1 MSAVRVLVT
10 GGAGF
15 IGSNFTKMALGGK
28 FTDIS
33 SIRVLDKFTYSG
45 VHSNLTPFQSSDN
58 FELCVGDITNPSDVA
73 TACKGID
80 AVINFAAESHVDK
93 SIENSAE
100 FISTN
105 IDGVRVLME
114 RCLKQD
120 LRVVHVSTDEVYGSI
135 EFGSWDEES
144 PLKPN
149 SPYAASKAAGDLI
162 ARSFF
167 KTFAANVVTTR
178 SSNNYGPNQFPE
190 KLIPSFITKLLTG
203 DSVPLYGSG
212 MQIRDW
218 LHVTDHCN
226 GIALALSK
234 GVAGEVY
241 NFGGGKELTNLELT
255 RVILNKFGYGDEK
268 IKYVED
274 RKGHDFRY
282 SVSWEKA
289 QIELGYEP
297 AVSFDAGIAE
307 TLNWYQRNPSW
318 WKPLLDK

>member
-1 MSAVRVLVT
+1 
-10 GGAGF
+10 
-15 IGSNFTKMALGGK
+15 MALSGK
-28 FTDIS
+28 FSEIS

-45 VHSNLTPFQSSDN
+45 VHSNLTPFHLSHD
-58 FELCVGDITNPSDVA
+58 FDLVVGDITNPSDVA

-93 SIENSAE
+93 SIENSSE
-100 FISTN
+100 FIATN

-120 LRVVHVSTDEVYGSI
+120 LKVVHVSTDEVYGSI
-135 EFGSWDEES
+135 EIGSWDEES

-167 KTFAANVVTTR
+167 KTFGANVVTTR
-178 SSNNYGPNQFPE
+178 CSNNYGPNQFPE

-203 DSVPLYGSG
+203 DSVPLYGTG
-212 MQIRDW
+212 IQIRDW

-226 GIALALSK
+226 GIALALAR
-234 GVAGEVY
+234 GDAGEVY

-255 RVILNKFGYGDEK
+255 RVILSKIGFGEEK

-274 RKGHDFRY
+274 RKGHDYRY
-282 SVSWEKA
+282 SVSWKKA

-297 AVSFDAGIAE
+297 VVSFDTGISE
-307 TLNWYQRNPSW
+307 TLMWYQDNTSW
-318 WKPLLDK
+318 WKPLLV

>member
-15 IGSNFTKMALGGK
+15 IGSNFTKMALSGK
-28 FTDIS
+28 FSEIS

-45 VHSNLTPFQSSDN
+45 VHSNLTPFHLSHD
-58 FELCVGDITNPSDVA
+58 FDLVVGDITNPSDVA

-93 SIENSAE
+93 SIENSSE
-100 FISTN
+100 FIATN

-120 LRVVHVSTDEVYGSI
+120 LKVVHVSTDEVYGSI
-135 EFGSWDEES
+135 EIGSWDEES

-167 KTFAANVVTTR
+167 KTFGANVVTTR
-178 SSNNYGPNQFPE
+178 CSNNYGPNQFPE

-203 DSVPLYGSG
+203 DSVPLYGTG
-212 MQIRDW
+212 IQIRDW

-226 GIALALSK
+226 GIALALAR
-234 GVAGEVY
+234 GDAGEVY

-255 RVILNKFGYGDEK
+255 RVILSKIGFGEEK

-274 RKGHDFRY
+274 RKGHDYRY
-282 SVSWEKA
+282 SVSWKKA

-297 AVSFDAGIAE
+297 VVSFDTGISE
-307 TLNWYQRNPSW
+307 TLMWYQDNTTW
-318 WKPLLDK
+318 WKPLLV

>member
-15 IGSNFTKMALGGK
+15 IGSNFTKMALSGK
-28 FTDIS
+28 FSEIS

-45 VHSNLTPFQSSDN
+45 VHSNLTPFHLSHD
-58 FELCVGDITNPSDVA
+58 FDLVVGDITNPSDVA

-93 SIENSAE
+93 SIENSSE
-100 FISTN
+100 FIATN

-120 LRVVHVSTDEVYGSI
+120 LKVVHVSTDEVYGSI
-135 EFGSWDEES
+135 EIGSWDEES

-167 KTFAANVVTTR
+167 KTFGANVVTTR
-178 SSNNYGPNQFPE
+178 CSNNYGPNQFPE

-203 DSVPLYGSG
+203 DSVPLYGTG
-212 MQIRDW
+212 IQIRDW

-226 GIALALSK
+226 GIALALAR
-234 GVAGEVY
+234 GDAGEVY

-255 RVILNKFGYGDEK
+255 RVILSKIGFGEEK

-274 RKGHDFRY
+274 RKGHDYRY
-282 SVSWEKA
+282 SVSWKKA

-297 AVSFDAGIAE
+297 VVSFDTGISE
-307 TLNWYQRNPSW
+307 TLMWYQDNTSW
-318 WKPLLDK
+318 WKPLLV

>member
-1 MSAVRVLVT
+1 MRVLVT

-15 IGSNFTKMALGGK
+15 IGSNFIKMVLNGN
-28 FTDIS
+28 FNEIS

-45 VHSNLTPFQSSDN
+45 LNSNLTPFKSSND
-58 FELCVGDITNPSDVA
+58 FELLVGDITNSSDVA
-73 TACKGID
+73 NAFKGID

-93 SIENSAE
+93 SIANSSE
-100 FISTN
+100 FIKTN

-114 RCLKQD
+114 RCLKQEM
-120 LRVVHVSTDEVYGSI
+120 RVVHVSTDEVYGSI
-135 EFGSWDEES
+135 EIGSWDEES

-167 KTFAANVVTTR
+167 KTFGVNVVTTR
-178 SSNNYGPNQFPE
+178 CSNNYGPNQFPE

-203 DSVPLYGSG
+203 NSVPLYGNG

-218 LHVTDHCN
+218 LHVTDHCK
-226 GIALALSK
+226 GIALALTN

-255 RVILNKFGYGDEK
+255 RVILGKIGFGDEK
-268 IKYVED
+268 INYVED
-274 RKGHDFRY
+274 RKGHDYRY

-289 QIELGYEP
+289 RMELGYQP
-297 AVSFDAGIAE
+297 AVGFDVGISE
-307 TLNWYQRNPSW
+307 TLTWYQENPSW
-318 WKPLLDK
+318 WKPLLFK